1 MKHLK
6 LDGCRVALL
15 ATDGFEESEL
25 LQPKQALV
33 ESGAVVEIL
42 SLKNGSIRSWK
53 DNNWGTEIA
62 VDREVY
68 GASAKD
74 FDALLLPGGVMNPDH
89 LRNDAAAVNFV
100 KEFVVAGKPI
110 AAICHGPQLLIDADG
125 VKGRRMTSWPSLKK
139 DFANAG
145 AEWSDSEV
153 VTDAGLVTSRKPAD
167 IPAFNE
173 KMIAA
178 FLEGAHQRD
187 KKGTA

>member
-25 LQPKQALV
+25 LLPKQALV

-42 SLKNGSIRSWK
+42 SLKNGCIRSWK
-53 DNNWGTEIA
+53 DDNWGSEIA

-68 GASAKD
+68 GASADD

-89 LRNDAAAVNFV
+89 LRNNAAAVSFV
-100 KEFVVAGKPI
+100 KGFVEAGKPI
-110 AAICHGPQLLIDADG
+110 AAICHGPQVLIDAEG

-145 AEWSDSEV
+145 ALWSDAEV
-153 VTDAGLVTSRKPAD
+153 VADAGLVTSRKPAD

-173 KMIAA
+173 KMIEA
-178 FLEGAHQRD
+178 FSAVAQRREE
-187 KKGTA
+187 KITA